1 MMTRYNMKKARY
13 KNYQIKIDHQ
23 KELCFY
29 SPLLMPFSSNATL
42 NIKTQMLIF
51 ELKRDD
57 D

>member
-1 MMTRYNMKKARY
+1 MRLFFVT
-13 KNYQIKIDHQ
+13 KNHQIKIDHQ
-23 KELCFY
+23 NFY

-42 NIKTQMLIF
+42 NTNNSQMLIF

>member
-1 MMTRYNMKKARY
+1 MMTRYNMKVARY
-13 KNYQIKIDHQ
+13 KNYRIKIDHQ